1 MEQFADGHDVFEYIK
16 QQLDEYDEDTI
27 IEIYKRVLGD
37 GLTDTLRYQIMEDY
51 VGYKHDE
58 LDKIKTEEQADK
70 FINKYLFGE

>member
-51 VGYKHDE
+51 VGYKHDA
-58 LDKIKTEEQADK
+58 LDKIKTEAQADK